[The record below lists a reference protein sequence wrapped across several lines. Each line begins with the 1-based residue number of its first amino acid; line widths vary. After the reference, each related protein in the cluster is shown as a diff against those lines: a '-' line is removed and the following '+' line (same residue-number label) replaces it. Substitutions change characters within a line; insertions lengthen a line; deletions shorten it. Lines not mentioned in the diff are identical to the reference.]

1 MKKILLLFVS
11 LAFSQW
17 SSDPSSPQLLG
28 AGVQAQVKA
37 TSDGGVYIAWLT
49 DMGGYH
55 VYLQRFDSEGIPQF
69 DDGGMLISNHNNSS
83 WIAVFH
89 MNLDVDSENNAIITV
104 LDERSGPWNVYAY
117 KISPDGSMLWGNDGI
132 AVSSSNNANY
142 SPRLA
147 VFSDNSAVV
156 TWSEDLSDVRF
167 QRISA
172 EGNLMW
178 DNGILIEDS
187 DASLMSPQPIINADG
202 DALIQWISQSG
213 PVWAAN
219 SILYLQK
226 YNIDG
231 IPQWN
236 EPAITAGPVVF
247 PMGNWLQ
254 QSVPETMGGA
264 FSAWTKMSGNV
275 QSAIAQHITTNG
287 DLSWTSGVSLSTN
300 SSAFHISP
308 RLAVSE
314 NSQEVMAVW
323 NESNGAQTQRGI
335 YAQRLNESGN
345 RLWGSNGL
353 PVISLNNDF
362 DYLDLSITS
371 IGEEMIVV
379 YLQQSLNM
387 NGDIYAIRVDAD
399 GNFTWEE
406 TDGIFTWGEEV
417 EVTNSENPKSDV
429 AVGKGEGTLFIVW
442 TENGNVYAHSLRED
456 GSLGAPD
463 SFILGDVNDD
473 GDINVLDVVAILG
486 FIINPGEPS
495 ESEFLAGDYNQDGE
509 LNVLDVVAIVA
520 LIISPENI
528 TSHVNN

>member
-1 MKKILLLFVS
+1 
-11 LAFSQW
+11 
-17 SSDPSSPQLLG
+17 
-28 AGVQAQVKA
+28 
-37 TSDGGVYIAWLT
+37 
-49 DMGGYH
+49 
-55 VYLQRFDSEGIPQF
+55 
-69 DDGGMLISNHNNSS
+69 
-83 WIAVFH
+83 
-89 MNLDVDSENNAIITV
+89 
-104 LDERSGPWNVYAY
+104 
-117 KISPDGSMLWGNDGI
+117 
-132 AVSSSNNANY
+132 
-142 SPRLA
+142 
-147 VFSDNSAVV
+147 
-156 TWSEDLSDVRF
+156 
-167 QRISA
+167 
-172 EGNLMW
+172 
-178 DNGILIEDS
+178 
-187 DASLMSPQPIINADG
+187 
-202 DALIQWISQSG
+202 
-213 PVWAAN
+213 
-219 SILYLQK
+219 
-226 YNIDG
+226 
-231 IPQWN
+231 
-236 EPAITAGPVVF
+236 
-247 PMGNWLQ
+247 MGNWLQ
-254 QSVPETMGGA
+254 QSVSETMGGA

-323 NESNGAQTQRGI
+323 NESNGTQTQRGI

-429 AVGKGEGTLFIVW
+429 AVGKGEETLFIAW

-456 GSLGAPD
+456 GNLGAPD

-495 ESEFLAGDYNQDGE
+495 DSEFSAGDYNQDGE

-520 LIISPENI
+520 LIINPENI
-528 TSHVNN
+528 SLHVNN